1 MQINTNKIDQLE
13 SPLLPR
19 ASGGG
24 VSVPA
29 DGGGL
34 PSSPPSPPSSPS
46 SPLPTAHCPLPSSP
60 PPLSAAL
67 TRDLLDPTVS
77 ALDLCNYHDIN
88 LIELQAIINSND
100 FKKLKAAI
108 EEINT
113 ARQTVIEPEA
123 RTAALATLTQILR
136 QPIESQ
142 QHAETSRKAAT
153 KLEQITRP
161 NTSHRPPRPKRP
173 SNCSNPVKN
182 ASTPRIIPPLLV
194 PSPSVNQDTQKREH
208 TMHRTLI
215 ISSVLATTAAASGA
229 AEIYLQDFSTQELGY
244 TTSVAEFSDGN
255 SDFFSQSAANSWNS
269 NIVYN
274 GADGAYFAGMDL
286 DGEGAGL
293 PLILTTDTFDI
304 TGATNLQFAI
314 DLAEDDSSTS
324 GNWDLADFVN
334 FEYQVDGGSWTN
346 IFSAINDGVT
356 TFNTAAFVNGVE
368 ITDTF
373 ATFTQALSG
382 VTGSSLAIRLV
393 WQLNA
398 GDEDLAIDNIRITG
412 QPAAVVPLPPSVY
425 ASLALLSLMAARR
438 RFR

>member
-1 MQINTNKIDQLE
+1 MQINTQQIE
-13 SPLLPR
+13 STVPTLLPR

-34 PSSPPSPPSSPS
+34 HSSPPHPKSLIPN
-46 SPLPTAHCPLPSSP
+46 P

-77 ALDLCNYHDIN
+77 ALDLCNYHDLN

-182 ASTPRIIPPLLV
+182 ASTPCMPPPLLV

-229 AEIYLQDFSTQELGY
+229 AEIYLQDFSTQGLGY
-244 TTSVAEFSDGN
+244 TTSIAEYNDGN
-255 SDFFSQSAANSWNS
+255 ADFFTQSAANTWNS

-274 GADGAYFAGMDL
+274 GADGDYFAGMDI
-286 DGEGAGL
+286 DSEGASL
-293 PLILTTDTFDI
+293 PVSLTTETFDI
-304 TGATNLQFAI
+304 TGATDLQFAI
-314 DLAEDDSSTS
+314 DLAEDDAND
-324 GNWDLADFVN
+324 GNNDWDLPDFVS
-334 FEYQVDGGSWTN
+334 FSYQVDGGAWIN
-346 IFSAINDGVT
+346 IFSAINDGSS
-356 TFNTAAFVNGVE
+356 FNSAAFVNGTE

-373 ATFTQALSG
+373 ATFTADLTG
-382 VTGSSLAIRLV
+382 VTGSSLAIRID
-393 WQLNA
+393 WDLNS

-412 QPAAVVPLPPSVY
+412 QTAAVVPLPPAVY
-425 ASLALLSLMAARR
+425 ASLALLGLMAARR